1 MKKKPT
7 IFTVIAVLVFLGIGF
22 CVYHFTPHPPKA
34 DIVTVADVHQLDTD
48 ADWKGKIARLKI
60 TESSLESYDKETL
73 KYGFLGKVK
82 VKGSPGEVYGQFNMY
97 DVHNLPNIHIGDIL
111 YVRVVGLEG
120 SGNVFGPMI
129 KGDIIYV
136 EKGSH

>member
-7 IFTVIAVLVFLGIGF
+7 IFTVITVLVFLGIGF

-34 DIVTVADVHQLDTD
+34 DIVTVADVNQLDTD
-48 ADWKGKIARLKI
+48 ADWKGKIARLEI

-82 VKGSPGEVYGQFNMY
+82 VKGSPGEVNGLFNMW

-111 YVRVVGLEG
+111 YVRVTGLEG
-120 SGNVFGPMI
+120 KGNVFGPMI

-136 EKGSH
+136 EKGTH

>member
-34 DIVTVADVHQLDTD
+34 DIITMADVNQLNTD
-48 ADWKGKIARLKI
+48 EDWHGKVVRLEI
-60 TESSLESYDKETL
+60 TDNSLESYNKDTK

-97 DVHNLPNIHIGDIL
+97 DQPNIPNVLIGDVF
-111 YVRVVGLEG
+111 YVRVTELSGKG
-120 SGNVFGPMI
+120 SVFGPMI
-129 KGDIIYV
+129 KGDIIYI
-136 EKGSH
+136 EKGRH

>member
-1 MKKKPT
+1 MKKTPT
-7 IFTVIAVLVFLGIGF
+7 MFTVIAVLVFLGIGF

-48 ADWKGKIARLKI
+48 ADWKGKIARLEI

-73 KYGFLGKVK
+73 KYDFLGKVK

-97 DVHNLPNIHIGDIL
+97 DVHNLPNIYIGDIL

-120 SGNVFGPMI
+120 KSNVFGPMI